1 MLRIESPWGRLYRV
15 ENGLL
20 LPSVT
25 TVLKGTVKRGFNRA
39 TWERKLT
46 TRGLSDYEAR
56 IFALYFIGRGMVP
69 ALAYHRIEEFIETPM
84 NKEWAAIYMDWKSN
98 HSSDRGNKLHEFLE
112 ETLPVGE
119 VIQWKE
125 KPLITKHPEI
135 QPFVDSLWEAG
146 ILQKIKKVHSLEQRL
161 WWYNDGVGYAG
172 SEDICYRTW
181 EDLDFSGDWKSKDP
195 KPYCQSKY
203 DHEYRIQL
211 IAYAGARFA
220 RKKMKMDGLHINF
233 CFSDGSPAQ
242 QTVVTGDDCQA
253 LWSEWIV
260 RLKAWWGTVGTQA
273 LSQRYA

>member
-1 MLRIESPWGRLYRV
+1 MLRIDSPWGRLYKV
-15 ENGLL
+15 QPTLI

-25 TVLKGTVKRGFNRA
+25 TVLKATEKRGFNRS
-39 TWERKLT
+39 TWERKLIT
-46 TRGLSDYEAR
+46 KGLSDYEAS
-56 IFALYFIGRGMVP
+56 IFTAYFIGRGMVP
-69 ALAYHRIEEFIETPM
+69 ALAYREVEEFIETPM
-84 NKEWAAIYMDWKSN
+84 NKKWAGIYMDWKSA
-98 HSSDRGNKLHEFLE
+98 HSSDRGNRLHNFLE
-112 ETLPVGE
+112 TTLPVGE
-119 VIQWKE
+119 ILHWDK
-125 KPLITKHPEI
+125 KPEVAEHPDI
-135 QPFVDSLWEAG
+135 QPFVDSLWDG
-146 ILQKIKKVHSLEQRL
+146 GVLQNIKRVHSVEERL
-161 WWYNDGVGYAG
+161 WWYSDGIGYAG
-172 SEDICYRTW
+172 TEDICYETW
-181 EDLDFSGDWKSKDP
+181 DDLDVSGDWKSKDP
-195 KPYCQSKY
+195 KPYEQSKY